1 METIEGNKFYL
12 RNGEEADKFGEFCA
26 RDRMLEMLLER
37 HFRDSKIL
45 VDNEYDPEKRGVH
58 INHYLNLGRA
68 LLRCNEIAHIKK

>member
-1 METIEGNKFYL
+1 MGEIKEKKFYL
-12 RNGEEADKFGEFCA
+12 RNVEEADKFGEFCA

-68 LLRCNEIAHIKK
+68 LLRCNEIAQMDK